1 MALGERPM
9 TAPRLIYTDKSFR
22 DMGVSRRY
30 SLKLSFGSRGSNGFS
45 LTTPAGLDLAQR
57 TLAYL
62 PGTELGG
69 IIRGP
74 GSKGDGR
81 TVHRVYAGTTWAG
94 ILDEHYLCPDAG
106 KSHITVSGT
115 VEEVVDRLIER
126 EGVGELFQVAD
137 CGGLE
142 VSSLQLERHC
152 SLYKGIRD
160 VCRAVG
166 CRPTFVRE
174 AAGKTRIG
182 YVARNSVISDGT
194 NASGGFAIQR
204 LYPVNHLVC
213 LGKGEGADRVTV
225 HLFASSTGA
234 VSRTQTLFG
243 IDEVEQKYE
252 FSTAE
257 EADLIERGT
266 EKLKEL
272 QKFIEV
278 DVKAPDAGKYGIG
291 DSFGVLDKVTGD
303 GVSAFVEQIDVVVD
317 KAGKP
322 RYSFVLGD
330 AEFGLPPQEAALP
343 ASVFFGGGACMDIG
357 KELR

>member
-1 MALGERPM
+1 M
-9 TAPRLIYTDKSFR
+9 
-22 DMGVSRRY
+22 
-30 SLKLSFGSRGSNGFS
+30 
-45 LTTPAGLDLAQR
+45 
-57 TLAYL
+57 
-62 PGTELGG
+62 
-69 IIRGP
+69 
-74 GSKGDGR
+74 
-81 TVHRVYAGTTWAG
+81 YAGTTWAG
-94 ILDEHYLCPDAG
+94 ILDEHFLCPGAG
-106 KSHITVSGT
+106 KSHIVVSGP
-115 VEEVVDRLIER
+115 VEEVIDWLIAR
-126 EGVGELFQVAD
+126 EGLGELFQAAD

-142 VSSLQLERHC
+142 VSGLQLERHY
-152 SLYKGIRD
+152 SLYKGICD

-166 CRPTFVRE
+166 CRPTFARE

-182 YVARNSVISDGT
+182 YVARNSVVSDGT

-213 LGKGEGADRVTV
+213 LGKGEGAERITV
-225 HLFASSTGA
+225 HLFASAVGG

-243 IDEVEQKYE
+243 IDEVEQKYD

-278 DVKAPDAGKYGIG
+278 DVRAPDAGKYGIG
-291 DSFGVLDKVTGD
+291 DLFGVLDKVTGD
-303 GVSAFVEQIDVVVD
+303 GVFALVEQVDVVVD

-330 AEFGLPPQEAALP
+330 AEFGVPQQQAASP

>member
-1 MALGERPM
+1 M
-9 TAPRLIYTDKSFR
+9 TAPRLIYTDTAFR
-22 DMGVSRRY
+22 DVGVSRRY
-30 SLKLSFGSRGSNGFS
+30 SLKMSFGSKGSNGFS
-45 LTTPAGLDLAQR
+45 LTTGADLDLEQR
-57 TLAYL
+57 SLAYL

-74 GSKGDGR
+74 GSEGDGR

-94 ILDEHYLCPDAG
+94 ILDEHFLCPDKG
-106 KSHITVSGT
+106 TSHIVVSGT
-115 VEEVVDRLIER
+115 VEEIVGQLVAR
-126 EGVGELFQVAD
+126 EGVDELFQAED
-137 CGGLE
+137 CGGAR
-142 VSSLQLERHC
+142 VSSLQLDRHC

-182 YVARNSVISDGT
+182 YVPRTAVVSDGT
-194 NASGGFAIQR
+194 NATAGFTIQR

-213 LGKGEGADRVTV
+213 LGKGEGADRVEV
-225 HLFASSTGA
+225 HLYASRTGA

-243 IDEVEQKYE
+243 LDEVEQKYD

-257 EADLIERGT
+257 EDDLVERGT
-266 EKLKEL
+266 EKLREL

-278 DVKAPDAGKYGIG
+278 DVKAPDVGKYGIG
-291 DSFGVLDKVTGD
+291 DSFGVLDKVTGE
-303 GVSAFVEQIDVVVD
+303 GVSALVEQIDVVVE
-317 KAGKP
+317 KSGRP

-330 AEFGLPPQEAALP
+330 AEFGVPLQQGATPD
-343 ASVFFGGGACMDIG
+343 SVFFGGGAYRTNRWEDYG
-357 KELR
+357 

>member
-1 MALGERPM
+1 M
-9 TAPRLIYTDKSFR
+9 TAPRLIYTDRSFR
-22 DMGVSRRY
+22 DMGVTRQY
-30 SLKLSFGSRGSNGFS
+30 SLKLSFGTRGSNSFS
-45 LTTPAGLDLAQR
+45 LTTGAGLDLAQR

-126 EGVGELFQVAD
+126 EGIGELFEPAA
-137 CGGLE
+137 CGGLT
-142 VSSLQLERHC
+142 VSNLQLERHC

-182 YVARNSVISDGT
+182 YVARSSVVSDGT
-194 NASGGFAIQR
+194 NATAGFAIQR

-213 LGKGEGADRVTV
+213 LGKGEGADRITV
-225 HLFASSTGA
+225 HLFASAVGV

-243 IDEVEQKYE
+243 IDEVEQKYD

-257 EADLIERGT
+257 EDDLIERGT
-266 EKLKEL
+266 EKLKDL
-272 QKFIEV
+272 QKFVEV

-291 DSFGVLDKVTGD
+291 DLFGVLDKVTGE
-303 GVSAFVEQIDVVVD
+303 GVSALVEQVDVVVD

-330 AEFGLPPQEAALP
+330 AEFGVPQRQSASS
-343 ASVFFGGGACMDIG
+343 ASVFFGGGRCVDIG